1 MQTIGKF
8 QPLASRLKTPAG
20 GGFTPWITLPLVF
33 IIRRSADFSL
43 DSSFILSF
51 RITTTIHSIVQ
62 FVIIC
67 WKQLSVASQLL
78 LRRHLC
84 LPADVIRRIIDK
96 YAGPSA
102 NLEGF
107 TLSLYLLVRFARFF
121 RYDELSNIA
130 PVHLKFW
137 PEYMRVFVLR
147 ARGDIY
153 REGNYVYVKR
163 LGNNF
168 CLLTLLERYILMRDI
183 ILSSSVALFRPVRLF
198 ICSLNCL
205 SNQPSSFSG
214 YVSLVLKGEIIYVRL
229 SVATSNIITLAA
241 LRVNNQE
248 LTLIS
253 FPMR

>member
-1 MQTIGKF
+1 MLVHQLILKDLR
-8 QPLASRLKTPAG
+8 LACICSL
-20 GGFTPWITLPLVF
+20 GF
-33 IIRRSADFSL
+33 
-43 DSSFILSF
+43 
-51 RITTTIHSIVQ
+51 
-62 FVIIC
+62 
-67 WKQLSVASQLL
+67 
-78 LRRHLC
+78 
-84 LPADVIRRIIDK
+84 
-96 YAGPSA
+96 
-102 NLEGF
+102 
-107 TLSLYLLVRFARFF
+107 VRFFC
-121 RYDELSNIA
+121 YDELSNIA

-137 PEYMRVFVLR
+137 PEYMRVFVPR

-168 CLLTLLERYILMRDI
+168 CLLALLERYILMGDI
-183 ILSSSVALFRPVRLF
+183 NLSSSVALFRPVRLF

>member
-1 MQTIGKF
+1 M
-8 QPLASRLKTPAG
+8 
-20 GGFTPWITLPLVF
+20 PLVF

-43 DSSFILSF
+43 DSSFIL
-51 RITTTIHSIVQ
+51 
-62 FVIIC
+62 C
-67 WKQLSVASQLL
+67 WKRLSVASQLL

-168 CLLTLLERYILMRDI
+168 CLLALLERYILMRDI

-253 FPMR
+253 FPMQ

>member
-1 MQTIGKF
+1 
-8 QPLASRLKTPAG
+8 
-20 GGFTPWITLPLVF
+20 
-33 IIRRSADFSL
+33 
-43 DSSFILSF
+43 
-51 RITTTIHSIVQ
+51 
-62 FVIIC
+62 
-67 WKQLSVASQLL
+67 
-78 LRRHLC
+78 
-84 LPADVIRRIIDK
+84 
-96 YAGPSA
+96 
-102 NLEGF
+102 
-107 TLSLYLLVRFARFF
+107 
-121 RYDELSNIA
+121 
-130 PVHLKFW
+130 
-137 PEYMRVFVLR
+137 MRVFVPR

-168 CLLTLLERYILMRDI
+168 CLLALLERYILMRDI

-253 FPMR
+253 FPMRWVEGHISHWSLVLQRSHPEKSLCSCEFRCRLFIKHCLEQFVF